1 MKRMFALLLA
11 AALLVTPAL
20 ADEPLSLVPAVND
33 YAQANYPDVAAGSW
47 YADPVQVCFETGLM
61 TGTQSGFEPTRTLS
75 VAEAAAIAARLR
87 EALTGEEILGTT
99 PLPGQTRPWYQDYTD
114 YLAQAA
120 QGSGSSLYGIIP
132 WGDPAG
138 LTAPATR
145 YDFLVLLALA
155 TEQNQ
160 DSLPAINAITAL
172 PDTDDSVVLRF
183 YNAGVLTGKDAYGT
197 FDAQGTLSRAECAAM
212 VARVVR
218 PGLRQSFTPQT
229 QSAADAPP
237 AADAPLSYEEE
248 FLQTEALRVNGTP
261 IPFSLFLDTLNE
273 NIFRT
278 DFALAANGGSRLNWD
293 AQYAGIDDLEM
304 YFISQA
310 LDQAVQEF
318 LLAYQAKAL
327 NCSVEELPQ
336 VLTPDPAAALGRV
349 YYAKHI
355 LLEDQATASA
365 LLAQLM
371 AAPSLEL
378 FDQLMKQYSADPGL
392 ASYPDGYLFTDGDM
406 LESFENAVKSLR
418 FGACSTT
425 PVQSPRG
432 WHIILRLDPTTYPDW
447 EKSVQSMLYEKYVED
462 WVASSTVTPNTAE
475 LVKLDVR
482 GRYEQYLAQMGL

>member
-87 EALTGEEILGTT
+87 QALTGEPIPQAQAGAV
-99 PLPGQTRPWYQDYTD
+99 WYQPFDD

-120 QGSGSSLYGIIP
+120 QDSGSSLYGIIP

-138 LTAPATR
+138 LTTPATR
-145 YDFLVLLALA
+145 YDFLALLALA

>member
-87 EALTGEEILGTT
+87 EALTGEPIPQAQAGAV
-99 PLPGQTRPWYQDYTD
+99 WYQPFDD

-138 LTAPATR
+138 FTAPATR
-145 YDFLVLLALA
+145 CDFLVLLALA

-365 LLAQLM
+365 ILAQLM

-418 FGACSTT
+418 FGACSTA